1 MMNGGNMNIGLI
13 TINDNN
19 NYGNRL
25 QNYATQEFFRKN
37 YGIDVYTIK
46 NTILLNK
53 NNKNFK
59 YFIKYI
65 VANINLL
72 RERVSISKR
81 QQCFNKFN
89 KKIKYNKFIINWY
102 GNYKKVSDS
111 YDAFLVGSDQV
122 WNPYG
127 RMSDIELLAFTN
139 KRKIAFSPSF
149 AVSEIRKSDKEILKR
164 EINKFDAISVRE
176 NEGKRILEEITDKDI
191 EILVDPTMLLYSTD
205 WDKIMKKPKQLKSD
219 RFILNYFLGKLS
231 IERKNEIE
239 KIAKENGCE
248 IINILDKKSPF
259 YKTGPSEF
267 LYLEKHA
274 FLICTDSF
282 HSSVFALLYNKPFI
296 VFERED
302 KVVKMNSRLNTL
314 LSKFKLENRYY
325 KGKITKDLL
334 EANYEEAYN
343 ILEEERKKSDIF
355 LRKALIIE

>member
-1 MMNGGNMNIGLI
+1 MKIGLI

-25 QNYATQEFFRKN
+25 QNYATQEFFHKN
-37 YGIDVYTIK
+37 YNIDVYTIK
-46 NTILLNK
+46 NSILLNK
-53 NNKNFK
+53 NHKDFK

-65 VANINLL
+65 VANIILL
-72 RERVSISKR
+72 CEKISMSKR
-81 QQCFNKFN
+81 QQYFNKFN
-89 KKIKYNKFIINWY
+89 KKIKYNNFIINWY
-102 GNYKKVSDS
+102 RNYKKVSNS

-127 RMSDIELLAFTN
+127 RMSEVELLAFTD
-139 KRKIAFSPSF
+139 KKKIAFAPSF
-149 AVSEIRKSDKEILKR
+149 AVSEIRKKDKEILQR

-176 NEGKRILEEITDKDI
+176 NEGKKILEEITTKDI
-191 EILVDPTMLLYSTD
+191 KILVDPTMLLDSTD
-205 WDKIMKKPKQLKSD
+205 WDKIINKPKQLKSD
-219 RFILNYFLGKLS
+219 RFILNYFLGNLS
-231 IERKNEIE
+231 TERKKEIER
-239 KIAKENGCE
+239 IAKENGCE

-302 KVVKMNSRLNTL
+302 KVVNMNSRLNTL
-314 LSKFKLENRYY
+314 LSKFKLQDRYY
-325 KGKITKDLL
+325 KGKITNDLL
-334 EANYEEAYN
+334 KANYEEAYK
-343 ILEEERKKSDIF
+343 ILKEERNNSEIF
-355 LRKALIIE
+355 LRKALEIE